1 LEVDVL
7 DIGPGYAQTMGLH
20 LIEGRLFEKDRLE
33 ADRTNNSIIVNQKFL
48 NDLGWQDAVG
58 KSVTLYDTTRLTIVG
73 VVKDFYTSG
82 LWNKIEPT
90 MLRISGTAEFG
101 LLIVRGN
108 PADLAGILEF
118 VRMRWKKLAI
128 NEVFGGMLQE
138 DTMQEEKD
146 INGSI
151 LKVNLFL
158 AIVATLL
165 SLIGMYNLVSLDIIR
180 RTKEIGIRKIQGAPI
195 PMIMFLVS
203 KKFLVV
209 LTIAA
214 VLGCLGGYYLS
225 LMLLDSI
232 WDYFV
237 TIRAGMLLSAVLI
250 MFAATVLTIVFKIL
264 RAALRNPVDSL
275 RYE

>member
-1 LEVDVL
+1 
-7 DIGPGYAQTMGLH
+7 
-20 LIEGRLFEKDRLE
+20 
-33 ADRTNNSIIVNQKFL
+33 
-48 NDLGWQDAVG
+48 
-58 KSVTLYDTTRLTIVG
+58 
-73 VVKDFYTSG
+73 
-82 LWNKIEPT
+82 
-90 MLRISGTAEFG
+90 
-101 LLIVRGN
+101 
-108 PADLAGILEF
+108 
-118 VRMRWKKLAI
+118 
-128 NEVFGGMLQE
+128 
-138 DTMQEEKD
+138 
-146 INGSI
+146 
-151 LKVNLFL
+151 
-158 AIVATLL
+158 
-165 SLIGMYNLVSLDIIR
+165 MYNLVSQDIIR

-195 PMIMFLVS
+195 ALIMFLVS
-203 KKFLVV
+203 KKFLIV